1 MKLCFVFGTRPE
13 ILKLNSVVKEAISRK
28 HEVILVHTGQ
38 HYDYEMSE
46 VFFKELALPSPDIY
60 LDIGSGTNNY
70 QVGNSMA
77 ELDKSLRTIQ
87 PDAVVVV
94 GDTNAGV
101 AGAIA
106 AVLATIPVI
115 HVESGARSFDMTMP
129 EEVNRKLIDSIS
141 KLCFCPTE
149 ESFANLK
156 QEKREHDDIYLS
168 GDTLVET
175 SMNVDIPDS
184 DDFNEDEYI
193 LVTLHRADNTN
204 DVKRLKKILIG
215 LSESSLKIVFP
226 MHPRTKKMVADE
238 GLDGLLSNMVLL
250 KPQPYTKF
258 LSLIKNA
265 ALIIT
270 DSGGVQQ
277 EAGIFKKYCLTLR
290 QNTEWVNTIKSGG
303 NRLVDIDKEDIATLI
318 ANSLN
323 KRQVKLPTVFELG
336 ASIKILDTIER
347 YHCDGNLI
355 YKKSYQVV

>member
-1 MKLCFVFGTRPE
+1 
-13 ILKLNSVVKEAISRK
+13 
-28 HEVILVHTGQ
+28 
-38 HYDYEMSE
+38 
-46 VFFKELALPSPDIY
+46 
-60 LDIGSGTNNY
+60 
-70 QVGNSMA
+70 
-77 ELDKSLRTIQ
+77 
-87 PDAVVVV
+87 
-94 GDTNAGV
+94 
-101 AGAIA
+101 
-106 AVLATIPVI
+106 
-115 HVESGARSFDMTMP
+115 
-129 EEVNRKLIDSIS
+129 
-141 KLCFCPTE
+141 
-149 ESFANLK
+149 
-156 QEKREHDDIYLS
+156 
-168 GDTLVET
+168 
-175 SMNVDIPDS
+175 MNVDIPDS

-318 ANSLN
+318 ADSLN

-336 ASIKILDTIER
+336 ASTKILDTIER
-347 YHCDGNLI
+347 YHRDGNLI